1 MNRPVPVHSRNCTG
15 IVYFIIWGINWGT
28 CEGTCMFFYLDA
40 RRNEPI
46 HACSIVGPDTCC
58 RCIFTVNVL
67 TSLWLASSICG
78 LHCCSVIYIHE
89 PRRES
94 GRDGVGAAS
103 VMPSWSSAC
112 THEGGHISSACAA
125 CSCNLQAATRGVWA
139 PAVWS
144 SKWLPSQLIDLQV

>member
-1 MNRPVPVHSRNCTG
+1 M
-15 IVYFIIWGINWGT
+15 YFIIYWGT
-28 CEGTCMFFYLDA
+28 CEGTCMFSYLDA

-112 THEGGHISSACAA
+112 THVTHEGGAYFQCMRCLLMQPS
-125 CSCNLQAATRGVWA
+125 SCNERCQGARCLVFKMAAQSAHRPPGLSSMLQG
-139 PAVWS
+139 
-144 SKWLPSQLIDLQV
+144 QICQI